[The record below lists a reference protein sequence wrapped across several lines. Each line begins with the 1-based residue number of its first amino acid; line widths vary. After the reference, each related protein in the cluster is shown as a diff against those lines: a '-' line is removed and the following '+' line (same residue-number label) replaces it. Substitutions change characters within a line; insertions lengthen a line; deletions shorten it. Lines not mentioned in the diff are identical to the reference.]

1 MVVVVL
7 LVALFG
13 VLLPRR
19 LPRVALLIPFAAT
32 IALLGSF
39 ERVREFIRKPYII
52 GQYMYA
58 NGIRVEE
65 APLLREEGVLR
76 HATYTSVRE
85 VTEDNRIE
93 AGAEI
98 FRLTCTRCHTATG
111 VNAVPDRLRAMY
123 GDGAWDRDTVKYY
136 LLGMHVPRP
145 FMPPFPGTETEAGAL
160 ADYLIEL
167 RRTEQPAVGAQ
178 DGGIEAAPPTDGGV

>member
-1 MVVVVL
+1 VVF

-13 VLLPRR
+13 ALLPRR
-19 LPRVALLIPFAAT
+19 LPRVALLVPFAAT
-32 IALLGSF
+32 IVLLGSF

-58 NGIRVEE
+58 NGIRVDDV
-65 APLLREEGVLR
+65 PLLKEEGVLR

-85 VTEDNRIE
+85 VTEDNRLE

-123 GDGAWDRDTVKYY
+123 GDGPWDRDTVKYY
-136 LLGMHVPRP
+136 LLGMHTARP
-145 FMPPFPGTETEAGAL
+145 FMPPFPGTEVEAGVL
-160 ADYLIEL
+160 ADYLIAL
-167 RRTEQPAVGAQ
+167 RRTGQPTIGAQ
-178 DGGIEAAPPTDGGV
+178 DGGVAAAAPADGGV